1 MEHQDWNQVVFT
13 KKNPSPARIVG
24 SRRTQEQSDMQRLEN
39 DEPVKRNTEKLKEFA
54 DQVRNARL
62 AKQMSQKDFAA
73 MVNVKPDV
81 IQQIES
87 GKLLPD
93 TNTVNKIKRRLR

>member
-1 MEHQDWNQVVFT
+1 MHQDWTPVVFT
-13 KKNPSPARIVG
+13 KKTPNPVKSVG
-24 SRRTQEQSDMQRLEN
+24 SRRTQEQSDIERLEN
-39 DEPVKRNTEKLKEFA
+39 DEPVKRNTDKLKEFA
-54 DQVRNARL
+54 EMVRNFRL
-62 AKQMSQKDFAA
+62 AKQMTQKDLAA

-93 TNTVNKIKRRLR
+93 ANTVNKIKRRLR

>member
-13 KKNPSPARIVG
+13 KKKPNPAKRVG
-24 SRRTQEQSDMQRLEN
+24 SQRTQERSDMQRLEN

-62 AKQMSQKDFAA
+62 AQQMSQRDFAA

-93 TNTVNKIKRRLR
+93 ANTVNKIKKRLR